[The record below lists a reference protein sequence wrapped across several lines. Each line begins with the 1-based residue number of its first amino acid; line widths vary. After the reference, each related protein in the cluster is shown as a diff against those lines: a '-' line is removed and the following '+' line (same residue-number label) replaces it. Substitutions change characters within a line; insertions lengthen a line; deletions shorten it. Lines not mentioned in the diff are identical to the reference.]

1 MTAGKAAR
9 FFRKFVRPAALP
21 AILLLTCLGR
31 LSAQGV
37 IRTIPFCMTE
47 PR

>member
-1 MTAGKAAR
+1 MTASKAAR
-9 FFRKFVRPAALP
+9 FLRKFVRQAALP
-21 AILLLTCLGR
+21 TILLLTCLGR

-37 IRTIPFCMTE
+37 IRTIPFCVTE